1 MNKITYISYKIQS
14 NLDHYLLL
22 SSMHSNST
30 STHFP
35 YFKGLPNGSQQEK
48 ICLQCRRHRRC
59 SFDPWVGKI
68 PWRRKCNPLQYCCL
82 KNHMNRGA

>member
-22 SSMHSNST
+22 ASMHSNST

-35 YFKGLPNGSQQEK
+35 YFKGFPIGSAGKDLPAMQET
-48 ICLQCRRHRRC
+48 QEMR
-59 SFDPWVGKI
+59 V
-68 PWRRKCNPLQYCCL
+68 
-82 KNHMNRGA
+82 